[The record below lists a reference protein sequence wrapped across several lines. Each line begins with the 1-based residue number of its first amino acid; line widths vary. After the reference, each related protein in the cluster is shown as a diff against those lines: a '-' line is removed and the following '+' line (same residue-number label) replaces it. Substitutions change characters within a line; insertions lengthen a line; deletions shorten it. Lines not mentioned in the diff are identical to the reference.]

1 MFKIDMA
8 NNEIT
13 KLPKQTFRE
22 NGIQEVQHLQEWI
35 AKNPACLGEDLLI
48 IQKEFDGFDGTY
60 ERLDLLALDKK
71 RKLVIIENKLDDSGR
86 DVVWQAL
93 KYAAYCSSL
102 TRADIVEMFQ
112 QYLDKGSE
120 GKDARQELLSFF
132 DVENIEELKLNTGP
146 DQRIIL
152 VAANFRKEVTSTA
165 LWLGENNLS
174 VQCFKAT
181 PYAVDENL
189 LLDISQIIPPPDVQD
204 YMIGIR
210 KKDEEQKQ
218 DKKATTLWHN
228 QCKAFWKET
237 LNVFEE
243 DKASYFQNFKLK
255 KVNSIG
261 IDSGISSCRYYL
273 VFCKTELRVEYYLA
287 KSDAE
292 ENKKI
297 YDYIIDNKSDIEIA
311 FGDKLIWERLDSNTP
326 CRISYRLGVDSENKD
341 NWSKMIEWLA
351 EHFVKLEKS
360 MNPILSAYKD
370 K

>member
-71 RKLVIIENKLDDSGR
+71 CKLVIIENKLDDSGR

-102 TRADIVEMFQ
+102 TRADIVEIFQ
-112 QYLDKGSE
+112 QYLDKGNA

-132 DVENIEELKLNTGP
+132 DVENIEELELNTGP
-146 DQRIIL
+146 DQRVIL
-152 VAANFRKEVTSTA
+152 IAANFRKEVTSTV
-165 LWLGENNLS
+165 LWLGENGIS

-189 LLDISQIIPPPDVQD
+189 LLDISQIIPPPDAQEF
-204 YMIGIR
+204 MIGMR

-218 DKKATTLWHN
+218 DKNATTRWHN
-228 QCKAFWKET
+228 QCKEFWKET
-237 LNVFEE
+237 LNEFEE
-243 DKASYFQNFKLK
+243 EKNVNLANLKLK
-255 KVNSIG
+255 NVNSIG
-261 IDSGISSCRYYL
+261 INSEIPSCLYYL
-273 VFCKTELRVEYYLA
+273 VLCKTELRVEYYIA

-297 YDYIIDNKSDIEIA
+297 YDYIIENRKDIETA
-311 FGDKLIWERLDSNTP
+311 FGEKLVWERLNSKKP
-326 CRISYRLGVDSENKD
+326 CRISYRLGVDSENRE
-341 NWSKMIEWLA
+341 NWPQMIEWLA
-351 EHFVKLEKS
+351 EHYVKFEKS
-360 MNPILSAYKD
+360 MKPILSTYKD